1 MSESRVA
8 KATIRDDARLEAL
21 AEAEEEHG
29 SLADAIR
36 FAVSEAYVDGDDA
49 SESGDGEIPLK
60 AREGHRKLVEWTGI
74 GGRIELETAESVLA
88 NHLNIQ
94 TDAIRRM
101 VVKPLKAADV
111 IRLHQGIHDVWII
124 VGSLDDEPI
133 SVDTEPDTPARKAA
147 TDGGEARERLDELA
161 AAGTEVADGE

>member
-1 MSESRVA
+1 MSDSRVA
-8 KATIRDDARLEAL
+8 KATIRDDARLKAL

-36 FAVSEAYVDGDDA
+36 FAVSEAYVNGDDA
-49 SESGDGEIPLK
+49 SESADGEIPLK

-94 TDAIRRM
+94 TGAIRRM

-124 VGSLDDEPI
+124 VGALDGEPI
-133 SVDTEPDTPARKAA
+133 SVDTEPDAPARKAA

-161 AAGTEVADGE
+161 AAGTEVTRNE